1 MGMEKRHM
9 SLSVNYR
16 VPSSPART
24 AEPLIAK
31 AIICNGEVIDSG
43 GVFDP
48 TIFENTHVYAVRKGE
63 DVAGSQITDSSV
75 VGAEY
80 YAGGRA
86 VTENEDIHDII
97 WTGPFATYQ
106 DALRKR
112 KQLFGIKINKTP
124 RFVREDTPDQ
134 IAEMTL
140 GLKQMFQ
147 NGVRRRVNL
156 FQYHGQRNRFEE
168 FRNEWNA
175 FMESKLPEVVRN
187 FTEAEAVS
195 AEYVKKAG
203 LKITEREGRTV
214 LVGNVGGFQDL
225 AVATLEMNYLKYA
238 TDEMKEAELKAYC
251 LRNRTVTTRNP
262 VDNSTRK
269 QRFIEVEIGF

>member
-1 MGMEKRHM
+1 M
-9 SLSVNYR
+9 SLNVNFR

-31 AIICNGEVIDSG
+31 AVICNGEVIDSG

-48 TIFENTHVYAVRKGE
+48 TIFENTHVYAIQKGGE
-63 DVAGSQITDSSV
+63 LKGSQITDSSV

-86 VTENEDIHDII
+86 TDENDEVYDFI

-106 DALRKR
+106 DAFRKR
-112 KQLFGIKINKTP
+112 KQLFGIKISKTP

-134 IAEMTL
+134 VAEMSL

-147 NGVRRRVNL
+147 NGARRRVNL
-156 FQYHGQRNRFEE
+156 FQLHGQRNRFEE
-168 FRNEWNA
+168 FRNDWNA

-187 FTEAEAVS
+187 FTEAETVS

-203 LKITEREGRTV
+203 LKIAERDGRTV
-214 LVGNVGGFQDL
+214 LTGNIGGYEDL
-225 AVATLEMNYLKYA
+225 TVATLEMNYLKYA
-238 TDEMKEAELKAYC
+238 TDEMKEAGLKAYC
-251 LRNRTVTTRNP
+251 LRNRTITTRNP
-262 VDNSTRK
+262 QDNSTRK